1 MSSRVSRRP
10 SFSQSDRW
18 LRGLLLA
25 AAVLVSGGC
34 STVSYYAQAVG
45 GQLGVMVA
53 SRPLDDVLADPR
65 TAEPVRQRLRLLPE
79 LRRFATDELHL
90 SASDSYRTYAD
101 LGREAMV
108 WSVVATPADSLEPR
122 QWCYPIVG
130 CASYRGY
137 FSHAAATAY
146 AAELAE
152 QGWDVAV
159 EPVPAYSTLGWF
171 SDPMPSTVVNWPVAH
186 IAGLMFHELAH
197 ETLYLPGDSAFNEAY
212 ASVVEREGVRRWLRQ
227 HGTPQ
232 SRLAKRQA
240 DQRRREFLGLI
251 DAARNSLQRLY
262 ASDRD
267 ASQMQARKAEILGRL
282 RAAYVAQKDAWGGYR
297 GYDRWFERPL
307 NNARIASV
315 STYNALSPVFESLL
329 RQVDADMRRFHA
341 ECRALAVLP
350 DVQRER
356 RIQDLLRAATSRS
369 KPLTTLVD
377 VLSDT

>member
-1 MSSRVSRRP
+1 MLSRVSRRP
-10 SFSQSDRW
+10 SFSRSERW
-18 LRGLLLA
+18 PRGLLLA
-25 AAVLVSGGC
+25 AALLVSGGC
-34 STVSYYAQAVG
+34 STVSYYAQAVS
-45 GQLGVMVA
+45 GQIGVMAA

-90 SASDSYRTYAD
+90 VASRSYRTYAD

-137 FSHAAATAY
+137 FDHAAAANY
-146 AAELAE
+146 AAGLAE

-171 SDPMPSTVVNWPVAH
+171 SDPVPSTVVHWPVAH
-186 IAGLMFHELAH
+186 IAGLIFHELAH

-212 ASVVEREGVRRWLRQ
+212 ASVVEREGVRRWLPQ
-227 HGTPQ
+227 YGTPE
-232 SRLAKRQA
+232 SRLA
-240 DQRRREFLGLI
+240 RRRADKRRGEFLGLI
-251 DAARNSLQRLY
+251 DGARKSLQRLY
-262 ASDRD
+262 ASDTGGL
-267 ASQMQARKAEILGRL
+267 QMQARKAEILGRL
-282 RAAYVAQKDAWGGYR
+282 RAAYVAQKHAWGGYR

-315 STYNALSPVFESLL
+315 STYNGLSPVFESLL
-329 RQVDADMRRFHA
+329 RQVGADMPRFHA

-350 DVQRER
+350 DAQRER
-356 RIQDLLRAATSRS
+356 RIQDLLRVATSRS
-369 KPLTTLVD
+369 KPMTTIVD
-377 VLSDT
+377 RSE